1 MKKNTLNRVLR
12 ISVSVTK
19 VILLIYIAVNLT
31 TIVNYI
37 DITDTRFENRDIDAI
52 KDMAEWLSVDTADID
67 CYYRI
72 GDKVY
77 WSQDLKEYR
86 EHNPPIAEA
95 DANTFVIANGT
106 HYAKD
111 KDHVYYPIGMY
122 DGFEIDLIGW
132 PEESWAKIIEGAD
145 PATFKYIG
153 HGIAA
158 DKDNMYYKGERI
170 MWDNELLDPWI
181 RVSAVEYTLMDSV
194 SYYFIPAFRFRFL
207 GEKGLPAIPLS
218 KVPKE
223 NPNPDKRIYIIKI

>member
-1 MKKNTLNRVLR
+1 MKNNVLNRVLK

-19 VILLIYIAVNLT
+19 VILLIYIAVNLA
-31 TIVNYI
+31 TIVRYI
-37 DITDTRFENRDIDAI
+37 DVAQTRFENRDIDAI
-52 KDMAEWLSVDTADID
+52 KDMAEWVSVDTDNID
-67 CYYRI
+67 CYYRVR
-72 GDKVY
+72 DTVY
-77 WSQDLKEYR
+77 WGPNWKECIILP
-86 EHNPPIAEA
+86 PPITQA
-95 DANTFVIANGT
+95 DANSFVIAKGT

-111 KDHVYYPIGMY
+111 KNHVYFPIGQYGIEEY
-122 DGFEIDLIGW
+122 DTEWTPDM
-132 PEESWAKIIEGAD
+132 ESDIKVIEGAD

-181 RVSAVEYTLMDSV
+181 RVSAVEYTPMDSV
-194 SYYFIPAFRFRFL
+194 SYYFVPVFRFRFL

-223 NPNPDKRIYIIKI
+223 DPNAYNWHAPF